1 MHSVVLACVWSYC
14 CFLRPPRE
22 MNELEAVTLRALL
35 PRLLLKWDCC
45 VYVFWGCSTSIVYTM
60 SFLHSHTITL
70 ETPLPTSTAKHIQTS
85 IYILILAAVHSKQQ
99 QPQKMPR
106 AASTHQRA
114 LRPNWKKSTTIKL
127 GEVRAG
133 DGGEDCMKNVQTVDT
148 YILYR
153 Y

>member
-85 IYILILAAVHSKQQ
+85 IYILILAAVHSKQHCSSSLKKCQ
-99 QPQKMPR
+99 ERPQ
-106 AASTHQRA
+106 HQRA
-114 LRPNWKKSTTIKL
+114 LRPNWKNIKL

-133 DGGEDCMKNVQTVDT
+133 TTKRRRWLERL
-148 YILYR
+148 LYEKCTD
-153 Y
+153 